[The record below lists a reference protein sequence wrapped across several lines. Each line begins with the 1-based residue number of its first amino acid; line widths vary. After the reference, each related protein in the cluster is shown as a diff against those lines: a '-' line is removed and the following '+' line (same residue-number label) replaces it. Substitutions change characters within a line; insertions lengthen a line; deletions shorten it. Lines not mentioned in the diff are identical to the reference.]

1 MRSSVFSALFGAM
14 SNEHRIDISAN
25 NLANVN
31 TTGFKRDNCAFQDTF
46 QRFAHDSIVDAKP
59 FIRDKNMLPAP
70 KILARPRLSEEVI
83 DMSQGAFQKTG
94 NPLDLAIRGDG
105 FFKVQK
111 DGGEFLTRAGVFSL
125 SPEGVLITEQGYPV
139 MANGGE
145 VSVPPRSDVVID
157 AEGVIT
163 ADGQEIAQLDFVQ
176 PADTKALKKQGEN
189 LYIVEGGEEV
199 PAEGEIVQG
208 YIEKSNVEVVNE
220 MVAMIECQRSFEM
233 YQKMISTTDQLDQ
246 KVIQQVG
253 RAQM

>member
-1 MRSSVFSALFGAM
+1 MRSSIFSALFGAM

-46 QRFAHDSIVDAKP
+46 IRFAHDSAVDAKTYL
-59 FIRDKNMLPAP
+59 RDKDMLPEA
-70 KILARPRLSEEVI
+70 KIMARPRLSEEVI
-83 DMSQGAFQKTG
+83 DMSQGSFQKTE

-111 DGGEFLTRAGVFSL
+111 GDGTYLTRSGAFTL
-125 SPEGVLITEQGYPV
+125 TPEGTLITEQGYPI

-145 VSVPPRSDVVID
+145 VNLPPRSNVVVD
-157 AEGVIT
+157 GEGVIY
-163 ADGQEIAQLDFVQ
+163 ADGQEVAKLDFVQ
-176 PADTKALKKQGEN
+176 PADYRDLKKNGEN
-189 LYIVEGGEEV
+189 LFVNEGGEI
-199 PAEGEIVQG
+199 PAEGEVVQG

-233 YQKMISTTDQLDQ
+233 YQKMITTTDQLDQ

-253 RAQM
+253 RAMM

>member
-1 MRSSVFSALFGAM
+1 MRSSIFSALFGAM

-46 QRFAHDSIVDAKP
+46 VRFAHDSVVDAKP
-59 FIRDKNMLPAP
+59 FLRDKDLLPDA
-70 KILARPRLSEEVI
+70 KIMARPRLSEEVI
-83 DMSQGAFQKTG
+83 DMSQGSFQKTG
-94 NPLDLAIRGDG
+94 NPLDLAVRGDG

-111 DGGEFLTRAGVFSL
+111 DGGSYLTRNGVFTL
-125 SPEGVLITEQGYPV
+125 SSEGVLVTEQGYPV
-139 MANGGE
+139 MAGGGQ
-145 VSVPPRSDVVID
+145 VNLPPRSNVTVDGGGVVY
-157 AEGVIT
+157 AEG
-163 ADGQEIAQLDFVQ
+163 QEVARLDFVQ
-176 PADTKALKKQGEN
+176 PADFRSLKKDGEN
-189 LYIVEGGEEV
+189 LFVNEGGEV

-233 YQKMISTTDQLDQ
+233 YQKMISSTDQLDQ

-253 RAQM
+253 RSTM

>member
-1 MRSSVFSALFGAM
+1 MRSSIFSALFGAM

-46 QRFAHDSIVDAKP
+46 IRFAHDNIADAKTYL
-59 FIRDKNMLPAP
+59 RDKDMLPEA
-70 KILARPRLSEEVI
+70 KIMARPRLSEEVI
-83 DMSQGAFQKTG
+83 DMSQGSFQKTG

-111 DGGEFLTRAGVFSL
+111 GGEIHLTRNGVFTVS
-125 SPEGVLITEQGYPV
+125 SEGILVTEQGYPV
-139 MANGGE
+139 MAGGGE
-145 VSVPPRSDVVID
+145 VNLPPRSKVTVDG
-157 AEGVIT
+157 EGVIY
-163 ADGQEIAQLDFVQ
+163 ADGQEISRLDFVQ
-176 PADTKALKKQGEN
+176 PSDMRAMKKEGEN
-189 LYIVEGGEEV
+189 LFTNEGGEI

-233 YQKMISTTDQLDQ
+233 YQKMITTTDQLDQ

-253 RAQM
+253 RAMM

>member
-1 MRSSVFSALFGAM
+1 MRSSIFSALFGAM

-46 QRFAHDSIVDAKP
+46 IRFAHDYVADAKP
-59 FIRDKNMLPAP
+59 YLRDKDQLPEA
-70 KILARPRLSEEVI
+70 KIMARPRLSEEVI
-83 DMSQGAFQKTG
+83 DMSQGSFQKTG

-111 DGGEFLTRAGVFSL
+111 NGETLLTRNGVFTL
-125 SPEGVLITEQGYPV
+125 SSEGTLVTEQGYPV

-145 VSVPPRSDVVID
+145 VNLPPRSRVAVDG
-157 AEGVIT
+157 EGVIF
-163 ADGQEIAQLDFVQ
+163 ADGQEVGRLDFVQ
-176 PADTKALKKQGEN
+176 PADYRALKKQGEN
-189 LYIVEGGEEV
+189 LFINEGGEI
-199 PAEGEIVQG
+199 PAEGEVAQG

-233 YQKMISTTDQLDQ
+233 YQKMITTTDQLDQ

-253 RAQM
+253 RAMM

>member
-1 MRSSVFSALFGAM
+1 M

-46 QRFAHDSIVDAKP
+46 QRFAHDYVVDAKS
-59 FIRDKNMLPAP
+59 FIREKSMLPEP

-94 NPLDLAIRGDG
+94 NAFDLAVRGDG

-111 DGGEFLTRAGVFSL
+111 DGGEYLTRNGVFSL
-125 SPEGVLITEQGYPV
+125 SADGVLITEQGYPV
-139 MANGGE
+139 MANGGP
-145 VSVPPRSDVVID
+145 VTIPARSNVVID
-157 AEGVIT
+157 EEGVIT
-163 ADGQEIAQLDFVQ
+163 ADGAEIARLDFVQ
-176 PADTKALKKQGEN
+176 PADPRGLKKDGEN
-189 LYIVEGGEEV
+189 LFVLEGEEM

-220 MVAMIECQRSFEM
+220 MVSMIECQRSFEM

-246 KVIQQVG
+246 KAITQVG
-253 RAQM
+253 KTS

>member
-1 MRSSVFSALFGAM
+1 MQSSIFSALFGAM

-46 QRFAHDSIVDAKP
+46 QRFAHDYVVDAKP
-59 FIRDKNMLPAP
+59 FIRDKDILPDP
-70 KILARPRLSEEVI
+70 KIMARPRLSDEVI
-83 DMSQGAFQKTG
+83 DLSQGAFQKTG
-94 NPLDLAIRGDG
+94 NPLDLAVRGDG

-111 DGGEFLTRAGVFSL
+111 DGSEYLTRNGVFTL

-139 MANGGE
+139 MANGGQ
-145 VSVPPRSDVVID
+145 VSLPPRSNVVID
-157 AEGVIT
+157 TEGVIT
-163 ADGQEIAQLDFVQ
+163 ADGAEIARLDFVQ
-176 PADTKALKKQGEN
+176 PADAKALKKTGEN
-189 LYIVEGGEEV
+189 LYSLEGDEV

-246 KVIQQVG
+246 KLITQVG
-253 RAQM
+253 RTT

>member
-1 MRSSVFSALFGAM
+1 MRASIFSALFGAM

-46 QRFAHDSIVDAKP
+46 IRFAHDYVVDAKP
-59 FIRDKNMLPAP
+59 FIRDKDMFPAP
-70 KILARPRLSEEVI
+70 KIMARPRLSEEVI
-83 DMSQGAFQKTG
+83 DLSQGAFQRTG
-94 NPLDLAIRGDG
+94 NPLDLAIRGNG

-111 DGGEFLTRAGVFSL
+111 DGGEFLTRNGVFSL
-125 SPEGVLITEQGYPV
+125 SPDGVLVTEQGYPV
-139 MANGGE
+139 VANGGQ
-145 VSVPPRSDVVID
+145 VTVPPRSNVVID

-163 ADGQEIAQLDFVQ
+163 ADGEEIAKLDFVQ
-176 PADTKALKKQGEN
+176 PADAKQLKKEGEN
-189 LYIVEGGEEV
+189 LYTLEGEEV
-199 PAEGEIVQG
+199 PGEGEIVQG

-233 YQKMISTTDQLDQ
+233 YQKMIKTTDQLDL

-253 RAQM
+253 RVT

>member
-1 MRSSVFSALFGAM
+1 MRSSIFSALFGAM

-46 QRFAHDSIVDAKP
+46 VRFAHDYVADAKP
-59 FIRDKNMLPAP
+59 YLRDKDLLPEP
-70 KILARPRLSEEVI
+70 KIMARPRLSEEVI
-83 DMSQGAFQKTG
+83 DMAQGSFQKTG
-94 NPLDLAIRGDG
+94 NQLDLAIRGDG

-111 DGGEFLTRAGVFSL
+111 DDGTYLTRNGVFTL
-125 SPEGVLITEQGYPV
+125 SSEGVLVTEQGYPV

-145 VSVPPRSDVVID
+145 VTLPPRSRVSVDG
-157 AEGVIT
+157 EGVIF
-163 ADGQEIAQLDFVQ
+163 ADGQEVGRLDFVQ
-176 PADTKALKKQGEN
+176 PSDVRDLKKNGEN
-189 LYIVEGGEEV
+189 LFVNEGTEV
-199 PAEGEIVQG
+199 PAEGEVVQG

-233 YQKMISTTDQLDQ
+233 YQKMISSTDQLDQ

-253 RAQM
+253 RVSG

>member
-1 MRSSVFSALFGAM
+1 MRSSIFSALFGAM

-46 QRFAHDSIVDAKP
+46 IRFAHDNIADAKTYL
-59 FIRDKNMLPAP
+59 RDKDMLPEA
-70 KILARPRLSEEVI
+70 KIMARPRLSEEVI
-83 DMSQGAFQKTG
+83 DMSQGSFQKTG

-111 DGGEFLTRAGVFSL
+111 GGEIHLTRNGVFTVS
-125 SPEGVLITEQGYPV
+125 SEGILVTEQGYPV
-139 MANGGE
+139 MAGGGE
-145 VSVPPRSDVVID
+145 VNLPPRSKVTVDG
-157 AEGVIT
+157 EGVIY
-163 ADGQEIAQLDFVQ
+163 ADGQEISRLDFVQ
-176 PADTKALKKQGEN
+176 PSDMRAMKKEGEN
-189 LYIVEGGEEV
+189 LFTNEGGEI

-233 YQKMISTTDQLDQ
+233 YQKMITTTDQLDQ

-253 RAQM
+253 RAGM

>member
-1 MRSSVFSALFGAM
+1 MRSSIFSALFGAM

-31 TTGFKRDNCAFQDTF
+31 TIGFKRDNCAFQDTF
-46 QRFAHDSIVDAKP
+46 IRFAHDNVADAKTYL
-59 FIRDKNMLPAP
+59 RDKDMLPEA
-70 KILARPRLSEEVI
+70 KIMARPRLSEEVI
-83 DMSQGAFQKTG
+83 DMSQGSFQKTG

-111 DGGEFLTRAGVFSL
+111 GGETHLTRNGVFTVS
-125 SPEGVLITEQGYPV
+125 SEGILVTEQGYPV
-139 MANGGE
+139 MAGGGE
-145 VSVPPRSDVVID
+145 VNLPPRSKVTVDG
-157 AEGVIT
+157 EGVIY
-163 ADGQEIAQLDFVQ
+163 ADGQEIARLDFVQ
-176 PADTKALKKQGEN
+176 PSDMRAMKKEGEN
-189 LYIVEGGEEV
+189 LFTNEGGEI

-233 YQKMISTTDQLDQ
+233 YQKMITTTDQLDQ

-253 RAQM
+253 RAGM

>member
-1 MRSSVFSALFGAM
+1 MRSSIFSALYGAM

-46 QRFAHDSIVDAKP
+46 IRFAHDSVADAKTYL
-59 FIRDKNMLPAP
+59 RDKDILPEA
-70 KILARPRLSEEVI
+70 KIMARPRLSEEVI
-83 DMSQGAFQKTG
+83 DMSQGSFQKTG

-111 DGGEFLTRAGVFSL
+111 DGQEYLTRNGVFTL
-125 SPEGVLITEQGYPV
+125 SADGTLVTEQGYPV
-139 MANGGE
+139 MASGGE
-145 VSVPPRSDVVID
+145 VNLPPRSRVTVDG
-157 AEGVIT
+157 EGVIY
-163 ADGQEIAQLDFVQ
+163 ADGQEVARLDFVQ
-176 PADTKALKKQGEN
+176 PADFRSLKKDGEN
-189 LYIVEGGEEV
+189 LFVNEAGEV
-199 PAEGEIVQG
+199 PAAGEVAQG

-233 YQKMISTTDQLDQ
+233 YQKMITTTDTLDQ

-253 RAQM
+253 RADM